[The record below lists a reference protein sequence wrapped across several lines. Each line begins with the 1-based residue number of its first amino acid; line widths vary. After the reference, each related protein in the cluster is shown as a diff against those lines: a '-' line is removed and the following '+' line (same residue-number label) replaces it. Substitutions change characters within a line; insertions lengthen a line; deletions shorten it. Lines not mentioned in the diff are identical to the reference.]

1 MNTNAKSTETSAV
14 VPWATQTSDGVILVV
29 KAAPR
34 ANASEIAGVE
44 SEWVKVR
51 LKAPPVDGKA
61 NEALV
66 KLFAEA
72 FGVPRSAVSLIT
84 GGTARL
90 KRVRISG
97 IGLKDAVAVVSSAG
111 K

>member
-1 MNTNAKSTETSAV
+1 MGNNAKQAPQKSDT
-14 VPWATQTSDGVILVV
+14 PWMQETSDGVILTI

-34 ANASEIAGVE
+34 SNTSEIAGVE

-66 KLFAEA
+66 KLFAEV
-72 FGVPRSAVSLIT
+72 FSVPRGAVSLLT
-84 GGTARL
+84 GSTGRL
-90 KRVRISG
+90 KRVKITG
-97 IGLKDAVAVVSSAG
+97 ITAAGVMAVVR
-111 K
+111 